1 MGSLLR
7 RWLASPTVV
16 ALLAGVM
23 AGSSLASV
31 GGVAGAAARDHGT
44 RSSTVFSACFLA
56 GDVTLIRLRDTDP
69 QRCESLLTHD
79 GERHARYVT
88 WSAQGRPGPIGAT
101 GAQGLA
107 GADGID
113 GADGATGAQ
122 GIDGADGATG
132 AQGID
137 GADGASGAQGPAG
150 ATGPT
155 GPPGATGAQ
164 GPAGATGPTGST
176 GQTGPTGPAGLSGV
190 EVISETLLGP
200 AAILSGTVDCSVGKT
215 VIGGGAQAGGDGYLT
230 SSFPNGNGW
239 SASAKGPSISALI
252 VYVICATVASSS

>member
-122 GIDGADGATG
+122 GLVGADGAT
-132 AQGID
+132 
-137 GADGASGAQGPAG
+137 GAQGPAG

-164 GPAGATGPTGST
+164 GPAGATGST